1 LLTPPVYRPRSGPF
15 DSGAALPAERPPK
28 NPFILKPELK
38 LSVNQKID
46 IPASCEASSGRRIIT
61 PGLLETTMRILKMA
75 TIGVVLVTAGSVRI
89 SSGQMLPA
97 PSQEPVIMQQQRAE
111 QQKMRIA
118 ERQKQL
124 VADTDKL
131 LSLTTALKEQVNES
145 NKDVL
150 SLDMI
155 KKAEEI
161 EKLAHSVKERIKG

>member
-1 LLTPPVYRPRSGPF
+1 M
-15 DSGAALPAERPPK
+15 
-28 NPFILKPELK
+28 LK
-38 LSVNQKID
+38 I
-46 IPASCEASSGRRIIT
+46 A
-61 PGLLETTMRILKMA
+61 M
-75 TIGVVLVTAGSVRI
+75 IGVVIVTAGSVRI
-89 SSGQMLPA
+89 SSGQTLSG
-97 PSQEPVIMQQQRAE
+97 PSQGPVIMQQQRAE

-131 LSLTTALKEQVNES
+131 LLLTTALKEQVNES
-145 NKDVL
+145 NKDIL

>member
-1 LLTPPVYRPRSGPF
+1 
-15 DSGAALPAERPPK
+15 
-28 NPFILKPELK
+28 
-38 LSVNQKID
+38 
-46 IPASCEASSGRRIIT
+46 
-61 PGLLETTMRILKMA
+61 M
-75 TIGVVLVTAGSVRI
+75 IGVLLVTAGSVRI
-89 SSGQMLPA
+89 SGGQMLPG
-97 PSQEPVIMQQQRAE
+97 PSQGPVIMQQQRAE

-131 LSLTTALKEQVNES
+131 LLLTTALKEQVNES